1 MNESNAPARNLW
13 RSAGA
18 ILLGF
23 LVVVVLSL
31 GTDQLFHVLDV
42 YPPWNQ
48 PMFDPLLNLLALSY
62 RCVYTVLGCYMAA
75 RFAPRNPMRH
85 AIVLGIIGTVLATL
99 GAVAAI
105 RMNMGPAWYPISL
118 VVTALPLAW
127 AGGALHRASQTRA
140 TFARG

>member
-1 MNESNAPARNLW
+1 MNDGPRNLW

-31 GTDQLFHVLDV
+31 GTDQVFHVLDV

-62 RCVYTVLGCYMAA
+62 RCVYTVLGCYVAA

-85 AIVLGIIGTVLATL
+85 AIVLGIIGTVLATI
-99 GAVAAI
+99 GAIGSI
-105 RMNMGPAWYPISL
+105 RMNVGPAWYPISL

-127 AGGALHRASQTRA
+127 VGGALHRAKSERA
-140 TFARG
+140 AFARG